1 MRVTLFLFIFT
12 LLLGVTIWVIL
23 GGAVFA
29 FGMLGLLLFVV
40 ITVGYADAALL
51 FFLGAREVKGA
62 DEIEFHTSAAQEA
75 YKLAVPQPRLF
86 IYNGALER
94 SFILQNR
101 KNISLV
107 LSKELLEICSREELS
122 AISFELLLQVKK
134 GLAQKRTRVM
144 FVIGLASWL
153 VHSFI
158 AVIQKIIPIKE
169 VRLSLNWL
177 MYFMLNPWVDL
188 FYKVTMGEK
197 YFRKLE
203 TLLNE
208 YPLENGLLLR
218 IGSKLRKPQEIYSLS
233 SRKWIE
239 LNTISKN
246 RYYQNIMILEF
257 LPHEWD
263 LIFSPSWESRA

>member
-1 MRVTLFLFIFT
+1 MRVTLFLLIYT
-12 LLLGVTIWVIL
+12 LLLGVTIWVTL
-23 GGAVFA
+23 DGALF
-29 FGMLGLLLFVV
+29 FLGMLILVFFVV
-40 ITVGYADAALL
+40 ISIGYTDTALL
-51 FFLGAREVKGA
+51 YFLGAREVKGA
-62 DEIEFHTSAAQEA
+62 DEIEFHASAAQEA

-86 IYNGALER
+86 FYNGALER
-94 SFILQNR
+94 SFVLQNR

-158 AVIQKIIPIKE
+158 AIFQKIIPIRE
-169 VRLSLNWL
+169 VQLSLNWL
-177 MYFMLNPWVDL
+177 MYFMLNPWGEL
-188 FYKVTMGEK
+188 FYKLTLGEK

-203 TLLNE
+203 SLLND

-218 IGSKLRKPQEIYSLS
+218 IGSKLRKPQEIYSIT

-239 LNTISKN
+239 LTTISKN
-246 RYYQNIMILEF
+246 RHYQNIVILEF

-263 LIFSPSWESRA
+263 LIFSPGWESRA